1 MSTITIIILSVIALY
16 VWYMIG
22 QKACIYY
29 LKRKYHKN
37 LKRAILAVNIIS
49 FLGAFLWIPVLIAT
63 YKKQIIR

>member
-1 MSTITIIILSVIALY
+1 MSRVAIVILCLVVAY

-37 LKRAILAVNIIS
+37 LKRAIVVINILS
-49 FLGAFLWIPVLIAT
+49 FLGVLLWLPVLIVT
-63 YKKQIIR
+63 HKKQIIQ